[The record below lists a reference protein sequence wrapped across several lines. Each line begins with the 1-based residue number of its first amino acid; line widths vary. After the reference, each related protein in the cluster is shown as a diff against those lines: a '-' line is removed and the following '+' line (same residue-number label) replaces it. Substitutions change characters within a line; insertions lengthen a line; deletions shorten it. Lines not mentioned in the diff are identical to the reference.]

1 MSAGRNAE
9 AVETKASAA
18 ASVNE
23 GRDAAQ
29 RDRYEARLRYQ
40 AALNAEEE
48 ECRSGT
54 GEKCKAKRLT
64 AGLRRTDY
72 DIAEVKLRAL
82 PPEQTPNADV
92 RAAAALF
99 ARLPFVSMSASAI
112 EALLLLVFPF
122 LQALFCE
129 IGAIVGFSVGLGH
142 ARVARVSKEPAVS
155 TEFPE
160 ERKRKPKLSDADL
173 VRAALARAG
182 RPVSNDELAALMGVT
197 KGEASKRV
205 AALDGEVRK
214 LRNGRCLQI
223 SLDRLH

>member
-1 MSAGRNAE
+1 
-9 AVETKASAA
+9 
-18 ASVNE
+18 
-23 GRDAAQ
+23 
-29 RDRYEARLRYQ
+29 
-40 AALNAEEE
+40 
-48 ECRSGT
+48 
-54 GEKCKAKRLT
+54 
-64 AGLRRTDY
+64 
-72 DIAEVKLRAL
+72 
-82 PPEQTPNADV
+82 V

-142 ARVARVSKEPAVS
+142 ARVSRVSKEPAVS
-155 TEFPE
+155 IEFPG

-182 RPVSNDELAALMGVT
+182 RPVSNDELASLMGVT

-214 LRNGRCLQI
+214 LRSGRCLQI